1 MTLRDTI
8 SADATLVFCNT
19 NDFAESVTYK
29 PRLQAGDTRAASRS
43 IVAVVF
49 REQLQTVSED
59 GNETVAPFF
68 EVHVANDS
76 TDGISSDE
84 LDCGGDKIS
93 LPARDGMAAT
103 DRAVTRL
110 IGQDHGMLIVE
121 CR

>member
-19 NDFAESVTYK
+19 NDFAESVTYI
-29 PRLQAGDTRAASRS
+29 PRLQTGDARASTRA
-43 IVAVVF
+43 IDAVVF

-59 GNETVAPFF
+59 GGETVAPYF

-76 TDGISSDE
+76 TDGISSTE

-93 LPARDGMAAT
+93 FPARDGMAAT
-103 DRAVTRL
+103 DRAVARL
-110 IGQDHGMLIVE
+110 IGQDHGMLILE